1 MAQESISQSFQ
12 LHNAGI
18 VLLNPFLSMLFSKF
32 NLLENRQ
39 FIDDNTRIKAVY
51 LMCYLVH
58 GMVSLP
64 DDNLILLKALVGLDL
79 NVSLPPVPEISDNEK
94 ETVDIILNS
103 MMKHWARLG
112 NTSIEGLRASF
123 LQREGKLEEKEDYYA
138 LNVDNKSYD
147 MLLDSIPWSF
157 SIIRFPWMAKPIRV
171 NWR

>member
-1 MAQESISQSFQ
+1 MIQTLALESFQ
-12 LHNAGI
+12 LNNAGI
-18 VLLNPFLSMLFSKF
+18 VLLNPFLPTLFSRLG
-32 NLLENRQ
+32 LLENGH
-39 FIDDNTRIKAVY
+39 FFDDNTRIKAVY
-51 LMCYLVH
+51 LMCYSVH
-58 GMVSLP
+58 GIVSPP
-64 DDNLILLKALVGLDL
+64 DDNLILLKAFVGIDL
-79 NVSLPPVPEISDNEK
+79 SVSLYPVPEIADNEK

-103 MMKHWARLG
+103 MIKHWTRLG

-123 LQREGKLEEKEDYYA
+123 LQREGKLEEKEEYYV

>member
-1 MAQESISQSFQ
+1 
-12 LHNAGI
+12 
-18 VLLNPFLSMLFSKF
+18 
-32 NLLENRQ
+32 
-39 FIDDNTRIKAVY
+39 
-51 LMCYLVH
+51 MCYLVH